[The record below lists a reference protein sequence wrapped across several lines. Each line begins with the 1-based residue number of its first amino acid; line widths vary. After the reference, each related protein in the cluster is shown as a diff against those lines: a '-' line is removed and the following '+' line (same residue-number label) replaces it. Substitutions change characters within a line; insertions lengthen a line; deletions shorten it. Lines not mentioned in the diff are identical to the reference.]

1 MNNRFL
7 LPFLLLL
14 VHLPGCEL
22 NERQSAIE
30 KREQELNQKE
40 QELLLW
46 QKDLQLKEDSL
57 KLMIALRD
65 SASLNDSTSVVPQE
79 ILGMWT
85 TKMVCT
91 QSSCS
96 GSVLGDTKVEQW
108 LISAQNKI
116 VIVQAMNNKMQ
127 ISRIY
132 TGTMNENGQISLQT
146 SRIDL
151 NSPDNKMTTINVLLE
166 KKGDNT
172 MEGQR
177 EIIQADNCRVVYSL
191 GLKKQN

>member
-1 MNNRFL
+1 MYNRFL
-7 LPFLLLL
+7 LIFLLLL
-14 VHLPGCEL
+14 FFLSGCGL

-40 QELLLW
+40 KELLLW
-46 QKDLQLKEDSL
+46 EKDLQLKEDSL
-57 KLMIALRD
+57 KLIIALQD
-65 SASLNDSTSVVPQE
+65 SASLNDSTLEVPQE

-108 LISAQNKI
+108 LISVQNKI

-132 TGTMNENGQISLQT
+132 TGTINENGQISLQT

-177 EIIQADNCRVVYSL
+177 EIIQADNCRL
-191 GLKKQN
+191 

>member
-1 MNNRFL
+1 MFFL
-7 LPFLLLL
+7 S
-14 VHLPGCEL
+14 GCEL

-46 QKDLQLKEDSL
+46 EKDLQLKEDSL
-57 KLMIALRD
+57 KLIIALRD
-65 SASLNDSTSVVPQE
+65 SASLYDSTSAVPQE
-79 ILGMWT
+79 ILGTWT

-108 LISAQNKI
+108 LISAQKKI

-132 TGTMNENGQISLQT
+132 TGSMNEKGLISLQT
-146 SRIDL
+146 SRIDV

-166 KKGDNT
+166 KKGDNS

-191 GLKKQN
+191 SLKRQN